1 MGQVPLSAPKLS
13 QFKYF
18 FRKMSDLTRKNEGIC
33 GKASEVERPLR
44 DPDLEV
50 WTNQETFA
58 RKKICLDVNEA
69 ELEARKGCE
78 KVVAGRTG
86 GNHGDDT
93 SGASLGVI

>member
-1 MGQVPLSAPKLS
+1 M
-13 QFKYF
+13 
-18 FRKMSDLTRKNEGIC
+18 
-33 GKASEVERPLR
+33 
-44 DPDLEV
+44 
-50 WTNQETFA
+50 
-58 RKKICLDVNEA
+58 CLDVNEA